1 MELWVADILRVVLP
15 RCAPRMKG
23 IDPDG
28 SGKERAVDEAAWFTV
43 HPVITAEERER
54 NRASG
59 LKNKGFLS
67 GAGSKKSPSE
77 AGVDGVSGKKGGE
90 IPPAF
95 NLT

>member
-1 MELWVADILRVVLP
+1 
-15 RCAPRMKG
+15 MKG

-28 SGKERAVDEAAWFTV
+28 SDKERAAGEAAWFIA

-67 GAGSKKSPSE
+67 GTGGKKDPSE
-77 AGVDGVSGKKGGE
+77 PGMDGVSGKKGRE
-90 IPPAF
+90 IPPAL
-95 NLT
+95 NGA